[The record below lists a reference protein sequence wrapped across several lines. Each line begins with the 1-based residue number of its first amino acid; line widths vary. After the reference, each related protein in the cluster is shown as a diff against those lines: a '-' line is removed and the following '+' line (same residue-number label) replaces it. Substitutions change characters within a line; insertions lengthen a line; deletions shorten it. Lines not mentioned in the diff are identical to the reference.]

1 MKLKDGMITEKIGND
16 YMAVATGEASRVFNG
31 MIRGNATMNY
41 IMQQLMTDTDEDKL
55 VAALLDKYDVSE
67 ETARRDVRKIIDL
80 LAEAGLLE

>member
-16 YMAVATGEASRVFNG
+16 YMAVATGEASRVFKG

-67 ETARRDVRKIIDL
+67 EAARRDVRKIIDL

>member
-1 MKLKDGMITEKIGND
+1 MITEKIGND

-67 ETARRDVRKIIDL
+67 ETARRDVRKIINL